1 MKIHNS
7 RPPLTR
13 ILCLMALLLPLTG
26 GCSGMKKFEWTEEL
40 ELSGGKVVTVQRMAE
55 YRPVMDVGAGFQ
67 RGLLFDNASLGAD
80 LPAPVSR
87 KVHWAGRGLSPML
100 MDVLPNG
107 TVYLVCSV
115 RTAFGQGTWQVPD
128 YEFYVAFVLDGN
140 DWRRVALADLPPQI
154 KKPNLL
160 VSVSTVFAGGKERP
174 PTKLDLKMKAELNT
188 KYALERSQK
197 EIWILPKSFPTK
209 P

>member
-1 MKIHNS
+1 MKNHNS
-7 RPPLTR
+7 WPPLTR

-80 LPAPVSR
+80 FPAPVLR
-87 KVHWAGRGLSPML
+87 KVTWAGRGLSPML

-107 TVYLVCSV
+107 AVYLVCSIQTSV
-115 RTAFGQGTWQVPD
+115 GRGTWQAPD

-160 VSVSTVFAGGKERP
+160 VVEDTVFIVNKNRSPAHF
-174 PTKLDLKMKAELNT
+174 DLKT
-188 KYALERSQK
+188 KYDLNAKYASSRKQK
-197 EIWILPKSFPTK
+197 EIWILPESFPKK